1 MIIFC
6 REEFDIEDE
15 YHEALEQE
23 INLFEDV
30 NQFFILFFDLQQRH
44 VPLPPPVEV
53 SLIVFCF

>member
-6 REEFDIEDE
+6 REEFDVEDE
-15 YHEALEQE
+15 YREALRQE

-30 NQFFILFFDLQQRH
+30 NQFFILFFYLQQRH
-44 VPLPPPVEV
+44 VPLPAVVEV